1 MRRAL
6 VVLATACAAA
16 VAAGSA
22 GATNECRGLKVC
34 VPVVGPWVVTAA
46 GGQVSFQLSCPKR
59 FVVAGLDAELS
70 RAGVDVT
77 FRGSLGTPVNPG
89 ITTSRSAEFL
99 ARLLASGEAA
109 TFRPHIGCV
118 PASGGGQRFPTVHR
132 SVRPGRPLAPTVVQ
146 LLVMPGVHRLSERCA
161 AGKRLLAATHA
172 VGFYGASPPSAALVR
187 SVTVAQAVRAGMVD
201 LVVRAALL
209 PGTRAI
215 VQVDLECA

>member
-1 MRRAL
+1 VRRGL
-6 VVLATACAAA
+6 VLAAVCAAAA
-16 VAAGSA
+16 VAAGPA

-34 VPVVGPWVVTAA
+34 VPVVGPWVVA
-46 GGQVSFQLSCPKR
+46 GGATQVSFQLSCPAR

-89 ITTSRSAEFL
+89 ITTSRAAEFL
-99 ARLLASGEAA
+99 ARLLARGAPA

-118 PASGGGQRFPTVHR
+118 PASGGGQRFPTVHHT
-132 SVRPGRPLAPTVVQ
+132 VRPGQPLAPTAVQ
-146 LLVMPGVHRLSERCA
+146 FAVKPGVHRYVERCA

-172 VGFYGASPPSAALVR
+172 VGFYGTSPPSAALVR
-187 SVTVAQAVRAGMVD
+187 SVTVAQAVHTGIVH
-201 LVVRAALL
+201 LVVRAVVL
-209 PGTRAI
+209 PDVRAI

>member
-6 VVLATACAAA
+6 VLAAVCAVAA

-22 GATNECRGLKVC
+22 GATTECRGLKVC
-34 VPVVGPWVVTAA
+34 VPVVGPWVVTAG
-46 GGQVSFQLSCPKR
+46 GGQVTFQLSCPRR
-59 FVVAGLDAELS
+59 FIVAGLDAELS
-70 RAGVDVT
+70 RTGIDVT

-132 SVRPGRPLAPTVVQ
+132 TVRPGQPLAPTAAELAVK
-146 LLVMPGVHRLSERCA
+146 PGVHRLVERCP

-172 VGFYGASPPSAALVR
+172 VGFYGPAPPSAALIR
-187 SVTVAQAVRAGMVD
+187 SVTVAQTVRAGTVR
-201 LVVRAALL
+201 LVVRAVLL
-209 PGTRAI
+209 PAVRAV
-215 VQVDLECA
+215 VQIDLECA

>member
-1 MRRAL
+1 MRRAF
-6 VVLATACAAA
+6 VLAAVCAAAA

-22 GATNECRGLKVC
+22 GATSECRGLKVC
-34 VPVVGPWVVTAA
+34 VPVAGPWVVTAG
-46 GGQVSFQLSCPKR
+46 GGQVTFQLSCPKR
-59 FVVAGLDAELS
+59 FIVAGLDAELS
-70 RAGVDVT
+70 RAGIDVT

-132 SVRPGRPLAPTVVQ
+132 TVRPGQPLAPTAVELAVK
-146 LLVMPGVHRLSERCA
+146 PGVHRLVERCP

-172 VGFYGASPPSAALVR
+172 VGFYGPAPPSAALIR
-187 SVTVAQAVRAGMVD
+187 SVTVAQTVRAGTVRLVVHAVLLPAVRA
-201 LVVRAALL
+201 VVQ
-209 PGTRAI
+209 I
-215 VQVDLECA
+215 DLECA